1 MSNKVGG
8 GTTFHIPQSEQLM
21 ATFNDKIKDA
31 KKDGMMDL
39 IDVMPVIRN
48 EYAQDINKPL
58 DKIGY

>member
-1 MSNKVGG
+1 MQ
-8 GTTFHIPQSEQLM
+8 FIPEHDLLCMLEYDREKLVISEQMM

-48 EYAQDINKPL
+48 
-58 DKIGY
+58 